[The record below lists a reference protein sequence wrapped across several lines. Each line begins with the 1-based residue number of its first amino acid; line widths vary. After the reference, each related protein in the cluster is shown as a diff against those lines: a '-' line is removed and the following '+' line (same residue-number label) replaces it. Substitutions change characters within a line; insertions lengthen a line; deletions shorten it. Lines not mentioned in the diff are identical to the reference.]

1 MAERDSGLSE
11 TSVQYEERDKEC
23 SSHCITTGESNETS
37 IKLNN
42 CLPEDVNNTQ
52 LDDPCVREAL
62 SPVIGLPSSSAAM
75 PMEAD
80 SSLISLGQ

>member
-1 MAERDSGLSE
+1 MAERGSELSE
-11 TSVQYEERDKEC
+11 TSVQYEERDEER
-23 SSHCITTGESNETS
+23 SSHCITTGDSNETS
-37 IKLNN
+37 TKLNN
-42 CLPEDVNNTQ
+42 CLSEDVNNTQ

-75 PMEAD
+75 EAD